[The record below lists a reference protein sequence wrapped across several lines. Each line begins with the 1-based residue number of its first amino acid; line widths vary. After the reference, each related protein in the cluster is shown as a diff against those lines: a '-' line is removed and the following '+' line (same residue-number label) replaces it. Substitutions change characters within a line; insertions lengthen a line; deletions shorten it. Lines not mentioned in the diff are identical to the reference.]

1 MPHYNAYE
9 SFQTKKSKEKK
20 QRAIEKS
27 TKKKNNK
34 LENFVIENN
43 DKYGIVV
50 EVRYNDAYI
59 CAQAQACQQDPR
71 LLSGK
76 QVHNP
81 SFHLSRPSA

>member
-20 QRAIEKS
+20 QRAKEKS

-59 CAQAQACQQDPR
+59 LYNRPVRQAQ
-71 LLSGK
+71 L
-76 QVHNP
+76 
-81 SFHLSRPSA
+81 

>member
-9 SFQTKKSKEKK
+9 RIQTKKSKEKK

-34 LENFVIENN
+34 IENFVIENN

-50 EVRYNDAYI
+50 EVRYNDAYVLYNEKLVV
-59 CAQAQACQQDPR
+59 AR
-71 LLSGK
+71 LRKDMNLSLI
-76 QVHNP
+76 HI
-81 SFHLSRPSA
+81 